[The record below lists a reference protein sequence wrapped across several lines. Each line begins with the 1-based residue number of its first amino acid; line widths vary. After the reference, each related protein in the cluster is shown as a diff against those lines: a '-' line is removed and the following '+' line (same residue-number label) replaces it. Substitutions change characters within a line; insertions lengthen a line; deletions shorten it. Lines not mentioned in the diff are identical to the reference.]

1 MSDQL
6 VSGLLKKSNL
16 RVLCV
21 SAAESA
27 RKARDLAKLFPTS
40 AAMLA
45 QGLAAGAILG
55 ALQKDGTRLNFQVE
69 CEGPLHGLFVDA
81 DGQGQVRGYVKNR
94 NLAFVGDPAAHSRAV
109 FGGKGFISVL
119 RDVGNGETYRSSVAL
134 QHFELGPDLEE
145 YLHSS
150 DQVDSRFVMG
160 VFGEKGEELGGVW
173 ALLLQALPD
182 GDRPRLAQLGTA
194 LREQGGFQQAVAAH
208 GAQGPLAVLKALF
221 PDEELE
227 VMSRF
232 PVAFSCS
239 CSRERVLNA
248 LRTLGVTELE
258 DLLAKEGKA
267 SVTCEFCSTQYV
279 IGGDDIR
286 ELIAQAGR

>member
-1 MSDQL
+1 MGDQL

-27 RKARDLAKLFPTS
+27 QKARDLAKLFPTS

-81 DGQGQVRGYVKNR
+81 DAQGQVRGYVKNR

-109 FGGKGFISVL
+109 FGGAGFISVL
-119 RDVGNGETYRSSVAL
+119 RDLGNGEHYRSSVAL
-134 QHFELGPDLEE
+134 QHFELGLDMEE
-145 YLHSS
+145 YLHTS
-150 DQVDSRFVMG
+150 DQVDSRFV
-160 VFGEKGEELGGVW
+160 VEVSAVGEEGLGRVW

-182 GDRPRLAQLGTA
+182 GDRPRLVQLGTA
-194 LREQGGFQQAVAAH
+194 LREQGGFRRAVDEH
-208 GAQGPLAVLKALF
+208 GGEGPLAVLKALF
-221 PDEELE
+221 PDEDLE

-239 CSRERVLNA
+239 CSQERVLNA
-248 LRTLGVTELE
+248 LRTLGVPELQ

-267 SVTCEFCSTQYV
+267 SVTCEFCATQYV
-279 IGGDDIR
+279 IGAEDIR